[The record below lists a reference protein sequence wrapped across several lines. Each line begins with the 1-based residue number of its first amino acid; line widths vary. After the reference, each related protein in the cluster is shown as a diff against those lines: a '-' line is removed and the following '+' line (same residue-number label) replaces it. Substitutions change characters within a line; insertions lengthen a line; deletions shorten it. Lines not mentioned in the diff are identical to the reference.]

1 MHNRSKR
8 KGSNKTGSLPPWFE
22 LLSFS
27 FLTRN
32 YNVVWGSFGLI
43 NKVFVV
49 VGFVLFSFSV
59 LTRFYKGVSARR
71 CLLRLL
77 AGGDGDRGGTGG
89 RATADSN
96 SS

>member
-1 MHNRSKR
+1 M
-8 KGSNKTGSLPPWFE
+8 LDPWFE
-22 LLSFS
+22 LFS
-27 FLTRN
+27 YPFLTRN

-43 NKVFVV
+43 NKVFLV
-49 VGFVLFSFSV
+49 VGFVLFSSSF
-59 LTRFYKGVSARR
+59 LARFYKGVSITR

-89 RATADSN
+89 RVTADSN